1 MVCLPERLPFC
12 LALLCLAQVVAG
24 GGRAVHL
31 PFAFPPAREAGIAEL
46 KPEVALCLSSPNRYE
61 QLPFPVI

>member
-31 PFAFPPAREAGIAEL
+31 PFAFPPAGEAEIAEL
-46 KPEVALCLSSPNRYE
+46 KPEVTLCLPSPNHYE
-61 QLPFPVI
+61 